1 MKTIIVMGNGP
12 SLKDVNLNDLT
23 GYHTFGLNNAY
34 RMYYKLNWWPTY
46 FGCFDYTV
54 TNSNLHNFK
63 KLTKENNPI
72 KKFFFIKR
80 VSDSDRVT
88 HVTLNDSNKWNCSI
102 DDFSNFSNG
111 GNSGVNAVQVAICLG
126 YQKIILLG
134 VDCKFDEF
142 ESKVKGTV
150 RGTEITIKEKNKDN
164 DHWFEDYYLPG
175 DRTNLPNTEIYHTPK
190 WIELARKAKQ
200 HNIEII
206 NCSRISTLNCFEIQ
220 DLHQALS

>member
-1 MKTIIVMGNGP
+1 MGNGP

-23 GYHTFGLNNAY
+23 DYHTFGLNNAY

-88 HVTLNDSNKWNCSI
+88 HVTLNNSDKWNCSI
-102 DDFSNFSNG
+102 DDFNNFSNG

-134 VDCKFDEF
+134 VDCNYG
-142 ESKVKGTV
+142 SKIKGTV
-150 RGTEITIKEKNKDN
+150 AGNSITVKEKIKEN
-164 DHWFEDYYLPG
+164 DHWFEEYYLPG
-175 DRTNLPNTEIYHTPK
+175 DRMNIPDVDIYHTPK
-190 WIELARKAKQ
+190 WIELARKANQ
-200 HNIEII
+200 HDIEII
-206 NCSRISTLNCFEIQ
+206 NCSRISTLNCFKIQ